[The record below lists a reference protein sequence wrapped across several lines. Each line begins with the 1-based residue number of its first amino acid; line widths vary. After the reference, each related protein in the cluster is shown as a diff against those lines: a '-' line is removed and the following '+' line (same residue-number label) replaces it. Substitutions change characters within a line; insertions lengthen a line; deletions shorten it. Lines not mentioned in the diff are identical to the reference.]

1 MEEIMAKHE
10 PEKHS
15 PEWYEN
21 LSYEDTR
28 YYGLFKKGKKSEQ
41 QTIWVDMKRFFE
53 YFYGDVADERKNLKS
68 NKNGYLFKPAKSKK
82 EDYKVNIIKNAL
94 SEIQKEWVDS
104 QKIFIDQ
111 FLSEIK
117 GHDFTAADDDNF
129 QMGIADYDEASTY
142 ARIKSAYSHQYAE
155 FKQTKLYYSL
165 YAQYF
170 HQLAAQIDAVTL
182 KLLTENG
189 YKPNY
194 FDRGTF
200 LAFKGPKGQ
209 DKKSSITCLESY
221 KQHEKMY
228 AIWNFI
234 KHNSGSTYDK
244 VKEHCPDVLVD
255 HEYQQGEL
263 ACFYIQFSN
272 ELIEQTIDGVKE
284 FLIEYCET
292 IFDEDAKEAEWNY
305 EDFFYGRVVD
315 AINEY
320 YNPLGLPDY

>member
-10 PEKHS
+10 PKKHS

-21 LSYEDTR
+21 LSCEDTR
-28 YYGLFKKGKKSEQ
+28 YYGFFLRGKKSEP
-41 QTIWVDMKRFFE
+41 QTVWIDMKRFFE
-53 YFYGDVADERKNLKS
+53 YFYGDDADERKNLKS
-68 NKNGYLFKPAKSKK
+68 NKNGHLFKPAKSKE
-82 EDYKVNIIKNAL
+82 EDYKVNRIKNAL

-129 QMGIADYDEASTY
+129 MMGIADYNDASSY
-142 ARIKSAYSHQYAE
+142 ARIRSAYSHQYAE
-155 FKQTKLYYSL
+155 FKKQKLYYSL

-170 HQLAAQIDAVTL
+170 HQLAAQIDAVAL

-189 YKPNY
+189 YESDR
-194 FDRGTF
+194 FDRDAF
-200 LAFKGPKGQ
+200 LAFKGPKVEA
-209 DKKSSITCLESY
+209 SITGLKSY
-221 KQHEKMY
+221 RNHEKLY

-244 VKEHCPDVLVD
+244 VKEHCPEVLID
-255 HEYQQGEL
+255 HEYKQGEL

-284 FLIEYCET
+284 FLIEYCE
-292 IFDEDAKEAEWNY
+292 IVFDEDAKEAEWNY
-305 EDFFYGRVVD
+305 DDFFHAQVAD
-315 AINEY
+315 AINFY